1 MNVTVSLLLSV
12 YSTLWVGINIKMKQR
27 LFSLHC
33 PVYIQHSNFI
43 RRFGKTGV
51 CLALGIGDKACIFQ
65 RGHQLP
71 DIGRICF
78 YTFCNLGTGQMLFLF
93 L

>member
-78 YTFCNLGTGQMLFLF
+78 YTFCNLGTGQMLFFF

>member
-33 PVYIQHSNFI
+33 SVYIQHSNFI

-51 CLALGIGDKACIFQ
+51 CLALGIGDKAFIFQ
-65 RGHQLP
+65 RSHQLP

-78 YTFCNLGTGQMLFLF
+78 YTFCNLGTGQMLFFF